1 METIYYKIE
10 HFEGPL
16 ELLLSL
22 VIKNKM
28 KIDDIPIDL
37 LCEQYMAYINEAAL
51 NNVELACEFLYMAS
65 ELMLIKSRMLLPRS
79 SENSEDPRAT
89 LVNALVEYQKA
100 KLAASQL
107 SDMYSEY
114 GLRMIKE
121 QDDITS
127 DRSYVAP
134 HDVELLKAALIH
146 VLSEADQKKVSEI
159 KNDFQNIVSSPRIP
173 VRTVIT
179 ELIDKLKKSAGL
191 YLDSYFLRSD
201 SRANLI
207 SKFIG
212 ILELLKSHIVAI
224 NDDNEC
230 ENGVTNLRSHIMITL
245 IATDDEIK
253 ASSLEWETA

>member
-1 METIYYKIE
+1 MDTIYYKFE

-51 NNVELACEFLYMAS
+51 NNVELACEFLFMAS
-65 ELMLIKSRMLLPRS
+65 ELMLIKSRMLLPRTP
-79 SENSEDPRAT
+79 ENPEDPRAT

-107 SDMYSEY
+107 SDMYSEF

-121 QDDITS
+121 QDDVTP

-146 VLSEADQKKVSEI
+146 VLSEADQKKLNEI
-159 KNDFQNIVSSPRIP
+159 RNDFENIVVHRRVP
-173 VRTVIT
+173 VKTVIS
-179 ELIDKLKKSAGL
+179 ELIDKLKNTAVL
-191 YLDSYFLRSD
+191 YLDTYFLRSD
-201 SRANLI
+201 SRSDLI
-207 SKFIG
+207 SKFLG

-224 NDDNEC
+224 DDNGET
-230 ENGVTNLRSHIMITL
+230 ENGVTNLRSHITITL

-253 ASSLEWETA
+253 NSSLEWETV